1 MREQKTSMADATTLC
16 GDTPPYALLSD
27 SDAQRIV
34 DTAFRIAHE
43 IGVQFDPD
51 PRVLD
56 LFSGGGCDVS
66 ADGLVKLPPEC
77 VREAIDSMAKS
88 VRIWDR
94 PGTGFIEIGGG
105 DTHFFPGMTCI
116 QVIDPETREA
126 RQSTREDLASITRVA
141 DALPDID
148 GVCVSCKIV
157 EHSNLRGE
165 LEEFAVLLA
174 NTTKPLEYLCEN
186 AAALEAAIEMS
197 AAVRGG
203 ADRLFERPY
212 FIHIVTPLPLHYAKT
227 HTDQIIRAVECGV
240 PVNSGTFNLGG
251 ASAPMSMAGNIAHGL
266 ATDFGAM
273 VLGQLARRGS
283 FCIGSSDIGFMDP
296 LTGGLGGFSQGW
308 LADLAACQ
316 IRRRLGYPS
325 LTGIGG
331 INHSASFDQ
340 MSAAQVTSTMLHAFH
355 SRPATCDYLGMA
367 DAGLTYSL
375 HLLLLC
381 HDLVGLLRKLWQ
393 GIRVDDETLALDLV
407 REVGPLGNY
416 LAQRHTD
423 KHCHSDPWQSRY
435 FQAPRT
441 AGAGAAECE
450 DLLDRI
456 DEDLRRIRA
465 THCPDPLPALL
476 RTQIDAILQKFDAAS
491 LD

>member
-1 MREQKTSMADATTLC
+1 MTDTGIA
-16 GDTPPYALLSD
+16 GGPTPPYALLSE
-27 SDAQRIV
+27 SDAQRIE

-51 PRVLD
+51 PGVLD
-56 LFSGGGCDVS
+56 VFSGGGCDVS

-94 PGTGFIEIGGG
+94 PGSGFIEIGGG
-105 DTHFFPGMTCI
+105 DTLFFPGMTCI
-116 QVIDPETREA
+116 QVIDPETREV
-126 RQSTREDLASITRVA
+126 RQSTREDLARNTRVA

-148 GVCVSCKIV
+148 GVCITCKIV
-157 EHSNLRGE
+157 EHSNLQGE

-186 AAALEAAIEMS
+186 DAALEAAIEMA

-203 ADRLFERPY
+203 ADRLAERPY
-212 FIHIVTPLPLHYAKT
+212 FIHLVSPLPLRYAKA
-227 HTDQIIRAVECGV
+227 HSDQILRAAECGV
-240 PVNSGTFNLGG
+240 PLNVGTFNIGG

-266 ATDFGAM
+266 ATDFAAM
-273 VLGQLARRGS
+273 VLGQLVRRGS

-296 LTGGLGGFSQGW
+296 LTGSVGGFSQAL
-308 LADLAACQ
+308 LAELAVCQ

-331 INHSASFDQ
+331 GNSSGAFDET
-340 MSAAQVTSTMLHAFH
+340 SVAQVTGTMLHAFH
-355 SRPATCDYLGMA
+355 SRTATCEYLGMT
-367 DAGLTYSL
+367 DGGLTYSL

-381 HDLVGLLRKLWQ
+381 HDLAGLLRKLWQ
-393 GIRVDDETLALDLV
+393 GIRVDDETLALELV
-407 REVGPLGNY
+407 REVGPQGHY
-416 LAQRHTD
+416 LAKRHTD
-423 KHCHSDPWQSRY
+423 AHCRAEPWQSRY
-435 FQAPRT
+435 FRAPR
-441 AGAGAAECE
+441 GAGAAEGE
-450 DLLDRI
+450 DLLDRV
-456 DEDLRRIRA
+456 DEDLRRMLASHR
-465 THCPDPLPALL
+465 PEPLPAPL
-476 RTQIDAILQKFDAAS
+476 RGRIDAILRASGAAP

>member
-1 MREQKTSMADATTLC
+1 VKSTADATISG
-16 GDTPPYALLSD
+16 GDTPPCAALGEAQ
-27 SDAQRIV
+27 AQRIE
-34 DTAFRIAHE
+34 DTAFRIAQE

-66 ADGLVKLPPEC
+66 ADGRVKLPRER

-88 VRIWDR
+88 VQIWDR
-94 PGTGFIEIGGG
+94 PGTGSIEIGDGN
-105 DTHFFPGMTCI
+105 TRFFPGMTCI
-116 QVIDPETREA
+116 EVVDPETREV
-126 RQSTREDLASITRVA
+126 RQSTREDLARNTRVA
-141 DALPDID
+141 DALADID
-148 GVCVSCKIV
+148 GVCVTCKIV
-157 EHSNLRGE
+157 EHSDLQGE

-174 NTTKPLEYLCEN
+174 NTSKPLEYLCEN
-186 AAALEAAIEMS
+186 DAALEAVIEMA

-212 FIHIVTPLPLHYAKT
+212 FMHMVTPLPLHYDKT
-227 HTDQIIRAVECGV
+227 HSDQIIRAVECGI
-240 PVNSGTFNLGG
+240 PVNTGTFNLGG

-273 VLGQLARRGS
+273 VLGQIVRRGS

-296 LTGGLGGFSQGW
+296 LTGGLGGFSQALMAE
-308 LADLAACQ
+308 LAVCQ

-325 LTGIGG
+325 MTGIGG
-331 INHSASFDQ
+331 INHGASLDHT
-340 MSAAQVTSTMLHAFH
+340 SAAQVASTMLHAFF
-355 SRPATCDYLGMA
+355 SRPATCEYLGMSN
-367 DAGLTYSL
+367 GGMIYSL

-381 HDLVGLLRKLWQ
+381 HDLAGLLRKLWQ

-407 REVGPLGNY
+407 REVGPQGSY

-423 KHCHSDPWQSRY
+423 EHCRTEPWRSRY
-435 FQAPRT
+435 FRVPRSAD
-441 AGAGAAECE
+441 AGALHRE
-450 DLLDRI
+450 DLVDRI
-456 DEDLRRIRA
+456 DADLRRILADHRPA
-465 THCPDPLPALL
+465 PLPASL
-476 RTQIDAILQKFDAAS
+476 RAQIDAILEKSGAAP